1 MFVKTAG
8 LLVIPAA
15 FAAVAGCGS
24 SAQQAQP
31 NAAPA
36 GTAIARAAQVPQAAP
51 NGETAPGGPAMHAFT
66 GAQLRRGLLVHVN
79 GASPS
84 VPAEVGPYA
93 SLAEVKAAK
102 KSMHEVVVSPAR
114 CGQTSL
120 TGFNAPQLAAVP
132 TAIEDFQV
140 GKNGVSEVL
149 MAASG
154 AAASRAVGRQV
165 PVGCSHYNAV
175 VKGEKYAYAIKE
187 SWVSGIGDQARVLH
201 VRATGHSQ
209 ANLWSVVYRGHGIV
223 GAITVAGPDASE
235 AAVSQLGKQSYAYA
249 VTRLS

>member
-15 FAAVAGCGS
+15 LAAVAGCGS
-24 SAQQAQP
+24 SAQQAQSD
-31 NAAPA
+31 AAPA

-51 NGETAPGGPAMHAFT
+51 NGQAGPGGRAMHAFT
-66 GAQLRRGLLVHVN
+66 AAQLRRGLLVRVN
-79 GASPS
+79 GASPA

-102 KSMHEVVVSPAR
+102 KSMHGVVVSPAR
-114 CGQTSL
+114 CARNGLS
-120 TGFNAPQLAAVP
+120 GFNAPQLAGAP

-154 AAASRAVGRQV
+154 AAASGAVGRQV

-175 VKGEKYAYAIKE
+175 VKGRKYGYAVKE
-187 SWVSGIGDQARVLH
+187 SWVGGIGDQARLLNVQT
-201 VRATGHSQ
+201 TGHSR
-209 ANLWSVVYRGHGIV
+209 AGLWSIVYRGHGIV

-249 VTRLS
+249 VNRLS